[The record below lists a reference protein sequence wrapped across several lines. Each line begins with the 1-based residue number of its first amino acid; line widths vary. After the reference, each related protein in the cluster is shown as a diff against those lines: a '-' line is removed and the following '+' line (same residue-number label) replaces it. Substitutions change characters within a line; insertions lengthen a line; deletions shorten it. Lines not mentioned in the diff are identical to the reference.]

1 MRYSTYFFLLFPL
14 ICPASSDT
22 LSNFSQNDIIRKI
35 NIHLRDLPREACV
48 QAGWEDVGGMEGDGL
63 EREEKVG
70 EDRRKI
76 HSSKLRK
83 TNCTL
88 LSLFYL

>member
-1 MRYSTYFFLLFPL
+1 M
-14 ICPASSDT
+14 
-22 LSNFSQNDIIRKI
+22 
-35 NIHLRDLPREACV
+35 

-63 EREEKVG
+63 EREEKEG
-70 EDRRKI
+70 EDSRKI

-88 LSLFYL
+88 LSLFYLQKNCSTKVAQF